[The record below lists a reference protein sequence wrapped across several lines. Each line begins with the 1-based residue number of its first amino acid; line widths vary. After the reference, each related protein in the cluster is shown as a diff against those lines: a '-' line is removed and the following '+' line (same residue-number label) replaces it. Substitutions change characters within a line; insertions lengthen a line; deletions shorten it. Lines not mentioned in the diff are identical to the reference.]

1 MSYLLLACHT
11 PSGVKTTL
19 NSNYYLDTTQ
29 TLLKKNGGL
38 RDLHALR
45 NEFGDGQLRN
55 PIVLETFKHFGVQ
68 RNRNYEK
75 KTKKKKQQQPKRGG
89 GNLKI

>member
-1 MSYLLLACHT
+1 MPYAIRCQNNTKQQLLLRYY
-11 PSGVKTTL
+11 SNTT
-19 NSNYYLDTTQ
+19 
-29 TLLKKNGGL
+29 KKNGGL

-75 KTKKKKQQQPKRGG
+75 KKTKKKQQQPKRGG